1 MFLWVKIRT
10 KKYDFQICLYR
21 SIFNIHLAIGNE
33 NEQNL
38 FTLRNGD
45 INEQLKWII
54 SQIAIALVQNILKF
68 MVIRAKVW
76 ITKITPIP
84 AKL

>member
-1 MFLWVKIRT
+1 M
-10 KKYDFQICLYR
+10 
-21 SIFNIHLAIGNE
+21 S

-45 INEQLKWII
+45 IDEHFKCAAG
-54 SQIAIALVQNILKF
+54 QIAIALVQNILKF
-68 MVIRAKVW
+68 MVIRAKSITAKR
-76 ITKITPIP
+76 ITKITAIP